1 MSAHLLSLR
10 GLVPTVALLSS
21 DDSAQAIVL
30 ASDADVTKRADE
42 LLACKQISVEFPKF
56 TDGRGYSIAALLR
69 SRLGYT
75 GALRAVG
82 DVLVDQLQ
90 FMARSGFDEF
100 ALRSDQDP
108 ALALRA
114 LRSFSLRYQTAA
126 ADGDGDTAN
135 NLPVISPVLSVSQH
149 T

>member
-1 MSAHLLSLR
+1 MSTHLISLR
-10 GLVPTVALLSS
+10 GLVPTIKTDAE
-21 DDSAQAIVL
+21 SASVVL
-30 ASDADVTKRADE
+30 PSDADVIARAAE
-42 LLACKQISVEFPKF
+42 LVGMKVIAVDFPKF

-69 SRLGYT
+69 TRLGHKA
-75 GALRAVG
+75 ALRAVG

-108 ALALRA
+108 QLALRA

-126 ADGDGDTAN
+126 AEL
-135 NLPVISPVLSVSQH
+135 NLNSSNLQLILPLLITNSHV
-149 T
+149 